1 MIQAASTGGSS
12 SETTYFASAPEGRE
26 TKDPEAGLNTQNFNT
41 TPDPSR
47 KPCGEGNPLVGF
59 LCHS

>member
-1 MIQAASTGGSS
+1 MFQQLLG
-12 SETTYFASAPEGRE
+12 ECRE